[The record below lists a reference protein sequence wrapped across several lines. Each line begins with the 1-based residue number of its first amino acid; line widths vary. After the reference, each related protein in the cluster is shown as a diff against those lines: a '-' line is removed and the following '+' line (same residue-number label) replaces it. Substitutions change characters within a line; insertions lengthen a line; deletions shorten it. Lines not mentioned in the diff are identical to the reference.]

1 LADQPSRVDYDAV
14 APLYDSQPY
23 RAKAVD
29 PEFLAFLAQRASA
42 EALSALDIGCGTGN
56 QLVAN
61 RAAMPDARLVGI
73 DRSSGM
79 LRQARPK
86 APDILWVQAD
96 AAILPFPAASF
107 DFIGCQFAFHHIR
120 AKAAMLRDAFRV
132 LRIGG
137 RFVLRNLCPQ
147 ESPDWL
153 YYRYFPEARIVD
165 LEDFWPP
172 EAIVAVMEGA
182 GFTAV
187 TAEYEHVRGEQ
198 DLSAWREIVQRR
210 DTCSQLLA
218 ISDAAYAAGMR
229 RLECELADGSA
240 PRSCADH
247 LCLITIRGDKPNQ

>member
-1 LADQPSRVDYDAV
+1 LADQPSRVDYDSV

-42 EALSALDIGCGTGN
+42 EPLAALDIGCGTGN

-61 RAAMPDARLVGI
+61 RAAVPDAGLVGI

-86 APDILWVQAD
+86 ATDILWVRAD
-96 AAILPFPAASF
+96 AAMLPFPALSF

-165 LEDFWPP
+165 LKDFWPP

-182 GFTAV
+182 GFAAV

-198 DLSAWREIVQRR
+198 DLSAWSEIVRRR

-218 ISDAAYAAGMR
+218 ISDAAYATGMR
-229 RLECELADGSA
+229 RLERELADRNMPQS
-240 PRSCADH
+240 RADH
-247 LCLITIRGDKPNQ
+247 LCLITIRGDKSDR